1 MRIRKL
7 IKFILRITLPNK
19 YFKKIIELK
28 NKYTLHIKVF
38 IHNLRVHLEPNRIIK
53 RNLKGAVIKVKK
65 ISNNLYSI
73 SKNNQ
78 KIYIENRGRWMSH
91 RYKYDFSNEPLIRAK
106 AYKIENYM
114 QLSSTDTVIDI
125 GANLGFFSQYCISKK
140 TNIIAVEAEKNI
152 FRALQANCSGYDKIS
167 FHNLA
172 ITNKD
177 GMVPMANPINSDMDS
192 FSSIIDKNNYEDW
205 SMKEVKCK
213 TLDTLVDEVGLK
225 KIKLIKCDAEG
236 AEPEVL
242 QGAKKTLQITEYVCF
257 DCGKERLGKD
267 TLSECSKI
275 IRDQGFEIQEAKNV
289 ERFILVA
296 KNKNLS

>member
-1 MRIRKL
+1 MKGSF
-7 IKFILRITLPNK
+7 IKI
-19 YFKKIIELK
+19 
-28 NKYTLHIKVF
+28 
-38 IHNLRVHLEPNRIIK
+38 
-53 RNLKGAVIKVKK
+53 KK
-65 ISNNLYSI
+65 ISSNFYCF
-73 SKNNQ
+73 SKHSN
-78 KIYIENRGRWMSH
+78 KIYIDDVSRWRSL
-91 RYKYDFSNEPLIRAK
+91 RYESNFSNIPLDRAK

-114 QLSSTDTVIDI
+114 KLSSTDTVIDI

>member
-1 MRIRKL
+1 MRVYKL
-7 IKFILRITLPNK
+7 IKFILRITLREK
-19 YFKKIIELK
+19 YFNKIREYRCFIDVL
-28 NKYTLHIKVF
+28 
-38 IHNLRVHLEPNRIIK
+38 IHNLKFFFEPNKIIK
-53 RNLKGAVIKVKK
+53 ENRSLKGAVIKVKK
-65 ISNNLYSI
+65 ISNNLYYI
-73 SKNNQ
+73 LKDNK
-78 KIYIENRGRWMSH
+78 KIYIENILRWRSFK
-91 RYKYDFSNEPLIRAK
+91 YKYDFSNIPLDRAK

-114 QLSSTDTVIDI
+114 KLSSTDTVIDI
-125 GANLGFFSQYCISKK
+125 GANLGFFSQYCISKN
-140 TNIIAVEAEKNI
+140 TNIIAIEAEKNI
-152 FRALQANCSGYDKIS
+152 FRALQANCSAYDKIS

-172 ITNKD
+172 IANKD
-177 GMVPMANPINSDMDS
+177 GMIPMASPVNNDMDS

-242 QGAKKTLQITEYVCF
+242 QGAKKTLQITEYISF
-257 DCGKERLGKD
+257 DCGKERLGRD

-275 IRDQGFEIQEAKNV
+275 IRDQGFEILEAKNV
-289 ERFILVA
+289 VRFMLVA